1 MKEELV
7 NSLES
12 YKSGNLVQGRIHLSR
27 ARIFAARVRRHQTT
41 INKNH
46 GAQWALNL
54 DPNKD
59 FSVESLLMQ
68 QKIGQ
73 LWDLLGQWLDSVIN
87 SVGREQLLTS
97 SEGVDLL
104 IDRELPNYWDVN
116 HDIVVLN
123 GSNYSQFID
132 RLLNRGQ
139 KQIVVVTDSVP
150 ADQYVAYKAIPGESE
165 AFATIF
171 QLSRSESFND
181 EHLSA
186 LKKNELPTVTVVTTD
201 LAEGPPD
208 NFNSLVAQLRSEYI
222 MAATQ
227 RALEIKFVEQFLA
240 NLPSI
245 YEMDSVA
252 KLGDSFTG
260 QDVMLAS
267 GGPSLVNSLGAI
279 SAHRDSFVLVAILRS
294 LPALLDFGITPDFIM
309 MTDAADHTAEGVN
322 LLSDDSRFYEIPLI
336 VTDYAHPST
345 FEDRF
350 KSYFLIPNPKL
361 VSSPI
366 STAIHGLGAPQISGG
381 SVAVNAVSIFAQ
393 FNIKSITLVG
403 QDLSVPLSGQTY
415 ASADVPAQAHLE
427 VREHLT
433 CKGIDGS
440 ELPTLP
446 DYAHYI
452 KEFGTLASVLNSHIG
467 CYNCTS
473 VGAYLHNW
481 QHLPLDSK
489 HPAVSDRSNSK
500 EFSKALSSLD
510 HGERESDRRRETI
523 VTAIIDEVSR
533 LMNVSHLAD
542 SAYDEVEA
550 LLSGE
555 KKDLAPLE
563 LVEAELLVAMSA
575 EGSLISEYLLP
586 HKLEATASIESA
598 GSLEEN
604 LMISLYYHGA
614 LVAGSKRL
622 IELLEAAMAGIVS
635 KN

>member
-12 YKSGNLVQGRIHLSR
+12 YKSGNIFQGRIHLSR
-27 ARIFAARVRRHQTT
+27 ARILAANARRHQTT
-41 INKNH
+41 VKNNH

-59 FSVESLLMQ
+59 FSLESVLMQ
-68 QKIGQ
+68 QQIGQ
-73 LWDLLGQWLDSVIN
+73 LWDLLGKWLDSVIS

-97 SEGVDLL
+97 SEGIDLL

-139 KQIVVVTDSVP
+139 KQIVVVRDSVS
-150 ADQYVAYKAIPGESE
+150 VAQHVVYKPLQGESE

-171 QLSRSESFND
+171 ELSSSESFND

-186 LKKNELPTVTVVTTD
+186 FKKNELPTVTVVTTD
-201 LAEGPPD
+201 LAGAPPD
-208 NFNSLVAQLRSEYI
+208 NFKSLVAQLRSEYI
-222 MAATQ
+222 MTATQ

-267 GGPSLVNSLGAI
+267 GGPSLVNSLSAI
-279 SAHRDSFVLVAILRS
+279 SAHRDSFVLVSILRS

-322 LLSDDSRFYEIPLI
+322 LLTDDSRFYEIPLI

-350 KSYFLIPNPKL
+350 KTYFLIPHPKL
-361 VSSPI
+361 VGSPI
-366 STAIHGLGAPQISGG
+366 SRALHGSDAPLVIGG
-381 SVAVNAVSIFAQ
+381 SVAVNAVSLFGQ
-393 FNIKSITLVG
+393 FNVRSITLVG
-403 QDLSVPLSGQTY
+403 QDLSVPISGATY
-415 ASADVPAQAHLE
+415 ASSNVPAQSNLAA
-427 VREHLT
+427 REHLT

-440 ELPTLP
+440 DLPTLP
-446 DYAHYI
+446 DYASYI
-452 KEFGTLASVLNSHIG
+452 KEFETLALGLKSDIR

-473 VGAYLHNW
+473 EGAYLHNW
-481 QHLPLDSK
+481 QHLPLDLK
-489 HPAVSDRSNSK
+489 HQ
-500 EFSKALSSLD
+500 
-510 HGERESDRRRETI
+510 RRE
-523 VTAIIDEVSR
+523 
-533 LMNVSHLAD
+533 
-542 SAYDEVEA
+542 
-550 LLSGE
+550 
-555 KKDLAPLE
+555 
-563 LVEAELLVAMSA
+563 
-575 EGSLISEYLLP
+575 
-586 HKLEATASIESA
+586 
-598 GSLEEN
+598 
-604 LMISLYYHGA
+604 
-614 LVAGSKRL
+614 
-622 IELLEAAMAGIVS
+622 
-635 KN
+635 